1 MATQAKTKGASMST
15 TAAPRRQERGLKRM
29 ALILDTAEQV
39 FTEVGY
45 DAATTNL
52 IAAEAGISPGSLYQF
67 FANKEAIA
75 EGLAARY
82 VALMA
87 EAQGVALDRSVV
99 ALPLAE
105 MVDRIVD
112 PMLAFNLE
120 HPAAKALLN
129 GADLAPALAQA
140 TEQMHDAILQR
151 TEDLVGARL
160 PHLEPAA
167 RTRVAIVSVQIYKA
181 LLPTV
186 LDAAPR
192 QRGAYVQ
199 ELKAAL
205 VGYWTTLEPSAG

>member
-1 MATQAKTKGASMST
+1 MATDTRATPK
-15 TAAPRRQERGLKRM
+15 RQERGRRRM
-29 ALILDTAEQV
+29 ALILDTAERV
-39 FTEVGY
+39 FTQVGY
-45 DAATTNL
+45 EAATTNL

-75 EGLAARY
+75 EALAARY
-82 VALMA
+82 VELMG
-87 EAQGVALDRSVV
+87 EAQGVALDPTIVE
-99 ALPLAE
+99 LPLAE

-129 GADLAPALAQA
+129 GADLSPALAHA
-140 TEQMHDAILQR
+140 TEQMHDAILRR

-160 PHLEPAA
+160 PHLAPAA
-167 RTRVAIVSVQIYKA
+167 RARVAVVSVQIYKA

-192 QRGAYVQ
+192 QRSAFVH

-205 VGYWTTLEPSAG
+205 VGYWAELERGAS